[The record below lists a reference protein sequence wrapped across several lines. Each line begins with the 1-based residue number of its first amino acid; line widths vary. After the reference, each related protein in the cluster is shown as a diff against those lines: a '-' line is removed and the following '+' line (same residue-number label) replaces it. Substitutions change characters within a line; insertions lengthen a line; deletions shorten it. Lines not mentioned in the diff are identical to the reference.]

1 MSGAVLHFTPR
12 GELSA
17 QENVRDFV
25 AMCKASEVLGA
36 SSQWDKNV
44 WAAGFRKGLNT
55 RQRIV
60 FSTAEAAAAAL
71 STPTLPEPFL
81 SFAKAVLVY
90 LQSTRPVVSYG
101 QRLAALRCLEAA
113 LRACGKDARPT
124 AVNLEVLD
132 AAVELAGKQLSDAVA
147 YRVAGQLELI
157 ADLMR
162 DKGFVSLSTRWV
174 HGVKKPRDHGSRISK
189 QAMQARQEKMPSAAA
204 IRALGGIFQEAVG
217 TADTLVSSFVAVM
230 LCAPERVN
238 EVVRLRRNCL
248 VEGEGRFAGKL
259 GIRWRG
265 SKLAPDT
272 TKWLPTQMTSI
283 AREAIERLRRVTT
296 SAQAIAAWYT
306 EHPTTLYLHDG
317 ARHLGGQEL
326 LTAKELALVL
336 WGDEERNNTASLWAK
351 SSKLIPVRTGA
362 ERAFRWRFA
371 DVERAVLANLPPTFP
386 HVPGDPELECRDA
399 LGLMHKDELHSR
411 RSTWLCMFECI
422 DQNHIG
428 VRLGSRE
435 ETGIQSI
442 FTRYGYTEDDGS
454 PINISTHAFRHY
466 LNTLAQLGGLSNAE
480 IAIFS
485 GRKDEGQN
493 RAYDHLTS
501 DEAQAPIHAAQADG
515 FMGGLVAVPMRD
527 LVNRADFRGLGLP
540 AAHTTNFGYCMH
552 NFASEP
558 CQMYRDCINCEEQ
571 ECVKGEAHK
580 EANLR
585 KLKEETEYL
594 LEQAK
599 VALGEEEYGAD
610 LWVKHQTAT
619 LERVNKLL
627 ELMDDPK
634 VPKGARIRLNVV
646 NVPLIRDERV
656 RAPALSDASPVE
668 ASV

>member
-25 AMCKASEVLGA
+25 ALCKASEVLGA
-36 SSQWDKNV
+36 STQWDKDV
-44 WAAGFRKGLNT
+44 WDAGFRKGINA

-90 LQSTRPVVSYG
+90 LQSTRPVVSHG
-101 QRLAALRCLEAA
+101 QRLSALRCLEAA
-113 LRACGKDARPT
+113 LRIYGKDARPT

-132 AAVELAGKQLSDAVA
+132 AAVELARTQLSDAVA

-162 DKGFVSLSTRWV
+162 DKGFVSLPTRWV
-174 HGVKKPRDHGSRISK
+174 HGVKKPRDHGSRIST

-283 AREAIERLRRVTT
+283 AREAIERLRRVTA

-317 ARHLGGQEL
+317 ARHLRGQEL
-326 LTAKELALVL
+326 LTVEELALVL
-336 WGDEERNNTASLWAK
+336 WGEAGKPASVRSWAK
-351 SSKLIPVRTGA
+351 QAGLKSVRVGA
-362 ERAFRWRFA
+362 RVAWRFA
-371 DVERAVLANLPPTFP
+371 DVEREVLRNLPPTFP
-386 HVPGDPELECRDA
+386 CVPGDPELECREA
-399 LGLMHKDELHSR
+399 LALMHKNELHPGRAS
-411 RSTWLCMFECI
+411 WLCMFECV
-422 DQNHIG
+422 DQNDIG

-485 GRKDEGQN
+485 GRKDERQN

-501 DEAQAPIHAAQADG
+501 DEAQAPIHAAQAGG
-515 FMGGLVAVPMRD
+515 FMGGLIAAPMRD

-540 AAHTTNFGYCMH
+540 AAHTTDFGYCMH

-627 ELMDDPK
+627 ELMDDPQ

-656 RAPALSDASPVE
+656 RTASLPN
-668 ASV
+668 ASSAKVSA